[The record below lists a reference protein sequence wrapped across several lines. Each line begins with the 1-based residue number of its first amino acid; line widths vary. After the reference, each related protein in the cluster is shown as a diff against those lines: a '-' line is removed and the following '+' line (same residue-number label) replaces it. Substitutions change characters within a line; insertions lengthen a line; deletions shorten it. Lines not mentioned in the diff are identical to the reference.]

1 MSQCESQREAMEE
14 KINQFEPYL
23 STFRKKL
30 VKNKYVV
37 LKKLVFLINNTK
49 NATI

>member
-1 MSQCESQREAMEE
+1 MSDVLIKREAIQD
-14 KINQFEPYL
+14 KVAQFEPYL

-30 VKNKYVV
+30 VKNKYSV
-37 LKKLVFLINNTK
+37 LKRLIFLIKNTK

>member
-1 MSQCESQREAMEE
+1 MSNCEASREEIE
-14 KINQFEPYL
+14 SKIDQFEPYL

-37 LKKLVFLINNTK
+37 LKKLVYVIKNTK